1 MDQQFLDSVGLIVA
15 AAAIAALSVLT
26 IFALVRAAKADA
38 RAKRLAEQLKALRG
52 RDERTGA
59 ADADTASFRHLRQ
72 ILNAAPF
79 PIWLRN
85 EELELIAVNPA
96 YLTAVDEASEEDAL
110 ERQVE
115 LVSDSVTGS
124 TRRTARV
131 AQHDG
136 EIQDRNQTVVIQGE
150 RRALNIIDV
159 PLSGRQMGGALKG
172 GVAGFAIDIT
182 EREDMRVEFARN
194 LKSHGETLNKLSTP
208 VAIYE
213 ADAALAFFNHA
224 FAELWQ
230 LDADWLAERPR
241 HGEIL
246 DAMHNKRRLPE
257 QADFP
262 AWKRQRLAHYT
273 GLIEPLEELWHLPDG
288 TTLRVVTQPHPMGG
302 LLMFYEDVTDRLALE
317 RSYNTLIAVQRETL
331 DNLHEAVAVFGSDG
345 GLSLFNP
352 TYARIWEL
360 DEAWLSSR
368 PHISEVLE
376 KCRPLMD
383 TGADWET
390 TKSSHLGR
398 IVEPKAV
405 ADRWQRPD
413 GMVLDQ
419 AIVPLPDGAVL
430 ASYEDVTDS
439 VAVEHALMERNRA
452 LEAADRLKSEF
463 VANMSYEL
471 RTPLNSI
478 LGFAELLG
486 KQFFGPLNEKQQDYV
501 DSILQSSERLRSLI
515 NDILDLAVIEAG
527 AMELDGSTF
536 EVRDILDSVSEM
548 TESQARAQGLALG
561 IEGSTAA
568 GEVFAD
574 KRRIQ
579 QAIYNIVLNAINFT
593 PKGGAITIGA
603 DGDDDEIRI
612 WVRDTGIGITHE
624 DRASAFDA
632 FRRGSGA
639 GASKGV
645 GLGLALVRRFVDLH
659 GGRVELDSEPG
670 QGTLV
675 TCVLPRRQ
683 QRENKADV
691 QEPAP
696 ANLTA

>member
-1 MDQQFLDSVGLIVA
+1 MDQQFLDTIGLIVA
-15 AAAIAALSVLT
+15 ASAIAALSVLT

-38 RAKRLAEQLKALRG
+38 RAKRLAGQLKAFRG
-52 RDERTGA
+52 RDEAGGGSDATT
-59 ADADTASFRHLRQ
+59 ADFLLLRQ

-79 PIWLRN
+79 PVWLRN
-85 EELELIAVNPA
+85 EALELIAVNPA
-96 YLTAVDEASEEDAL
+96 YLAAVDEPSEEDAL
-110 ERQVE
+110 KHQAE
-115 LVSDSVTGS
+115 LVSDSVSGS
-124 TRRTARV
+124 TRQTARA

-136 EIQDRNQTVVIQGE
+136 EIQDRNQNVVIHGE

-159 PLSGRQMGGALKG
+159 PLSGRRMGGALKG

-194 LKSHGETLNKLSTP
+194 LKSHAETLNKLSTP

-213 ADAALAFFNHA
+213 ADATLAFFNHA

-230 LDADWLAERPR
+230 LDTDWLAGRPR

-246 DAMHNKRRLPE
+246 DAMRNKRRLPE
-257 QADFP
+257 QADYP

-368 PHISEVLE
+368 PHISEILE

-383 TGADWET
+383 SGPDWEAV
-390 TKSSHLGR
+390 KSMHLGR

-419 AIVPLPDGAVL
+419 AVVPLPDGAVL

-501 DSILQSSERLRSLI
+501 ESILQSSESLRSLI

-527 AMELDGSTF
+527 GMELEGSTF
-536 EVRDILDSVSEM
+536 QVRDILDSVSDM
-548 TESQARAQGLALG
+548 TESHARAQGLTLSVACAA
-561 IEGSTAA
+561 EA

-579 QAIYNIVLNAINFT
+579 QAIYNIVVNAINFT

-603 DGDDDEIRI
+603 DGGDEEIRM
-612 WVRDTGIGITHE
+612 WVKDTGIGISEE

-639 GASKGV
+639 GAGKGV

-683 QRENKADV
+683 RIEKKVAA
-691 QEPAP
+691 QEPA
-696 ANLTA
+696 AADLTA

>member
-1 MDQQFLDSVGLIVA
+1 MDQQFLDTIGLIVA
-15 AAAIAALSVLT
+15 ASAIAALSVLT
-26 IFALVRAAKADA
+26 IVALVRAAKADA
-38 RAKRLAEQLKALRG
+38 RARRLAGQLKALGG
-52 RDERTGA
+52 RDAGTRE
-59 ADADTASFRHLRQ
+59 ADAGTASFLHLRQ

-85 EELELIAVNPA
+85 EELDLIAVNPA
-96 YLTAVDEASEEDAL
+96 YLAAVDAPSEEEAL
-110 ERQVE
+110 RRQAE
-115 LVSDSVTGS
+115 LVSDSVAGS

-136 EIQDRNQTVVIQGE
+136 EIQDRNQNVVIRGE
-150 RRALNIIDV
+150 RRALNIVDV
-159 PLSGRQMGGALKG
+159 PLSGPQAGGALKG

-182 EREDMRVEFARN
+182 EREDMRLEFARN
-194 LKSHGETLNKLSTP
+194 LKSHAETLNKLSTP

-213 ADAALAFFNHA
+213 ADATLAFFNHA
-224 FAELWQ
+224 FAELWR
-230 LDADWLAERPR
+230 LDADWLGERPR

-288 TTLRVVTQPHPMGG
+288 ATLRVVTQPHPMGG

-360 DEAWLSSR
+360 DEAWLSNR
-368 PHISEVLE
+368 PHISEILE
-376 KCRPLMD
+376 ECRPLID
-383 TGADWET
+383 TGADWEA
-390 TKSSHLGR
+390 TKSAHLGR

-536 EVRDILDSVSEM
+536 GVRDILDSVSEM
-548 TESQARAQGLALG
+548 TESQVRAQGLVLG
-561 IEGSTAA
+561 IEGATAA

-612 WVRDTGIGITHE
+612 WVRDTGIGITE
-624 DRASAFDA
+624 QDRASAFDA

-639 GASKGV
+639 GAGQGV

-675 TCVLPRRQ
+675 SCILPRRQ
-683 QRENKADV
+683 QRDLKATA
-691 QEPAP
+691 QAP
-696 ANLTA
+696 AAADLSA